1 MSQGCTDQQLRGVGH
16 DLNSGLRSAERHKA
30 FTRSPISG
38 DDRLIIELINDYYS
52 RREFE
57 YVFLGF
63 KSFPNPDVVRTLC
76 ELVHQNVKGSD
87 MAGGPPSDLGSTP

>member
-1 MSQGCTDQQLRGVGH
+1 
-16 DLNSGLRSAERHKA
+16 LNSGLRSAERHKS

-63 KSFPNPDVVRTLC
+63 KSFPRHP
-76 ELVHQNVKGSD
+76 K
-87 MAGGPPSDLGSTP
+87 

>member
-1 MSQGCTDQQLRGVGH
+1 MSQGGTDQQLRGVGH
-16 DLNSGLRSAERHKA
+16 DLNSGLRTAERHKS
-30 FTRSPISG
+30 FTRSPISA

-52 RREFE
+52 RKEFE

-87 MAGGPPSDLGSTP
+87 MAGGPPSDLGSTA